1 MRRKRLSDRT
11 GAGLDPCAAIQARI
25 DLAPGQSREIVFV
38 FGAAR
43 DADEARHCI
52 QRFGGRAGARQALE
66 AMALMQQG
74 RIIAL
79 DATLAMN
86 AARLSLDLKLPMAD
100 SIVLATARAHNA
112 VLWTQDDDFEGLDG
126 VKYVA
131 KKKGGK
137 GATSPAA
144 RARTPM
150 RRPFQSLQGDV
161 MEAQALGPDH
171 GPSGCG
177 YWGCLVPVFSFWW
190 WTLSLNDF

>member
-1 MRRKRLSDRT
+1 MNVVDSSGWIEFLGGGGNADFFT
-11 GAGLDPCAAIQARI
+11 AAIS
-25 DLAPGQSREIVFV
+25 DVSRLVVPTISVFEV
-38 FGAAR
+38 CR
-43 DADEARHCI
+43 WTRREL
-52 QRFGGRAGARQALE
+52 GARQALE

-74 RIIAL
+74 HIIAL

-137 GATSPAA
+137 
-144 RARTPM
+144 
-150 RRPFQSLQGDV
+150 
-161 MEAQALGPDH
+161 
-171 GPSGCG
+171 
-177 YWGCLVPVFSFWW
+177 
-190 WTLSLNDF
+190 